1 MHKVVSQ
8 IDRPEQDLVKDFE
21 GIPSAVISDVTS
33 KYENTMS
40 SDIEPVWDQPSMAG
54 TAITVKTYPG
64 DNLMIHKALT
74 LAEPG
79 DVLVVDANGYSEAG
93 LMGELMS
100 LSCKEHGLNGSVIDG
115 AVRDV
120 EEIEEMGYPVYAR
133 DVSPKGSYK
142 SHPGSINVPISC
154 GNLTVNPG
162 DIVVGDG
169 EGVAVVRPENAR
181 QVLEDAKR
189 KLESEAEMKERIRD
203 GEYIYHFAGHDE
215 SYRELDVVETEAAE
229 TRR

>member
-1 MHKVVSQ
+1 MHTVVSQ
-8 IDRPEQDLVKDFE
+8 VERPVEDVVNQFE
-21 GIPSAVISDVTS
+21 GVPAAIVSDVTS

-40 SDIEPVWDQPSMAG
+40 SDIKPVWDQPSMVG

-64 DNLMIHKALT
+64 DNLMIHKAIT

-100 LSCKEHGLNGSVIDG
+100 LSCKTHGLNGSVIDG
-115 AVRDV
+115 AVRDID
-120 EEIEEMGYPVYAR
+120 EIEDMGYPVYAR

-142 SHPGSINVPISC
+142 GHPGSINVPVSC
-154 GNLTVNPG
+154 GGLTVNPG

-169 EGVAVVRPENAR
+169 EGVAVVQKENAR
-181 QVLEDAKR
+181 RVLDDAKD
-189 KLESEAEMKERIRD
+189 KLQSEEEMKERIRD
-203 GEYIYHFAGHDE
+203 GEYIYHIADHDE
-215 SYRELDVVETEAAE
+215 SYEQLGVHER
-229 TRR
+229 

>member
-1 MHKVVSQ
+1 MHTVVSQ
-8 IDRPEQDLVKDFE
+8 IERPADDVVRQFE
-21 GIPSAVISDVTS
+21 GIPTAVVSDVTT

-40 SDIEPVWDQPSMAG
+40 SDIKPVWGQPSMAG

-64 DNLMIHKALT
+64 DNLMMHKAIT

-79 DVLVVDANGYSEAG
+79 DVLVVDANGYTEAG

-100 LSCKEHGLNGSVIDG
+100 LSCRVHGLNGGVVDG

-120 EEIEEMGYPVYAR
+120 DEIEDMGYPVYAR

-154 GNLTVNPG
+154 GNLDVHPG

-169 EGVAVVRPENAR
+169 EGVAVVQKENAR
-181 QVLEDAKR
+181 RVLDDAKE
-189 KLESEAEMKERIRD
+189 KLQSEEEMKDQIMD
-203 GEYIYHFAGHDE
+203 GNYIYHLAGHDE
-215 SYRELDVVETEAAE
+215 SYEQLDVQE
-229 TRR
+229 R

>member
-1 MHKVVSQ
+1 MHTVVSQ
-8 IDRPEQDLVKDFE
+8 VERPADDVVSQFE
-21 GIPSAVISDVTS
+21 GIPSAIVSDVTS

-40 SDIEPVWDQPSMAG
+40 SDIKPIWDQPSMAG

-64 DNLMIHKALT
+64 DNLMIHKAIT

-79 DVLVVDANGYSEAG
+79 DVLVVDANGYTEAG

-100 LSCKEHGLNGSVIDG
+100 LSCKTHGLNGSVVDG

-120 EEIEEMGYPVYAR
+120 DEIEEMGYPVYAR

-142 SHPGSINVPISC
+142 GHPGSINVPISC
-154 GNLTVNPG
+154 GGLDVHPG

-169 EGVAVVRPENAR
+169 EGVAAVRKENAR
-181 QVLEDAKR
+181 RVLDDAR
-189 KLESEAEMKERIRD
+189 DKLQSEEEMKERIRN
-203 GEYIYHFAGHDE
+203 GEYIYDIANHDE
-215 SYRELDVVETEAAE
+215 SYEQLDIHE
-229 TRR
+229 R